1 MAVASFLADKSALAR
16 LHHPVVASFLAPLLE
31 NGSVATCPLVDME
44 LLYSCR
50 SATEYDTVLAE
61 RHGFE
66 QLDHEPADWSRAME
80 VQRLLA
86 HRSQLRAVGIAD
98 LLLAALAERQRITLL
113 HYDRDFDVVA
123 AVTSQPM
130 RWVVPAGSVP

>member
-1 MAVASFLADKSALAR
+1 MAVARFLADKSALAR
-16 LHHPVVASFLAPLLE
+16 LHHPAVASFLVPLLE
-31 NGSVATCPLVDME
+31 SGSVATCPVVDME

-50 SATEYDTVLAE
+50 SRMEYDTVLAE
-61 RHGFE
+61 RRGFE
-66 QLDHEPADWSRAME
+66 QLDVEPVDWSRAIE
-80 VQRLLA
+80 VQRALA

-98 LLLAALAERQRITLL
+98 LLLAALAERERITLL

-123 AVTSQPM
+123 AVTGQPV

>member
-1 MAVASFLADKSALAR
+1 VAVARFLADKSALAR
-16 LHHPVVASFLAPLLE
+16 LNHPAVASFLEPLLE
-31 NGSVATCPLVDME
+31 NGLVASCPLVDLE

-50 SATEYDTVLAE
+50 SASEYDTVLEE
-61 RHGFE
+61 RRGFE
-66 QLDHEPADWSRAME
+66 NLDVEPADWSRAME

-98 LLLAALAERQRITLL
+98 LLLAALAERQRVTLL

-123 AVTSQPM
+123 AVTDQPM